1 MEFCKTFD
9 KLENKFLLHNKMTK
23 FRIFRDSIFFVLK
36 KLSFFVVKIS
46 AEKLK
51 MEQSKKIQSF
61 IFVLDS

>member
-1 MEFCKTFD
+1 MEFCKTFV

-23 FRIFRDSIFFVLK
+23 FRIFRDSI
-36 KLSFFVVKIS
+36 FFVVKIS

>member
-1 MEFCKTFD
+1 MEFCKTFV